1 MVYFRQLHDQY
12 LWLTLQEIDGNMFFF
27 RIVANIYQLLLLVGS
42 TIIQAAFDPET
53 FKKFFI
59 QKV

>member
-12 LWLTLQEIDGNMFFF
+12 LWITLQETDGNVLF
-27 RIVANIYQLLLLVGS
+27 RIVANIYQRLFVIGS
-42 TIIQAAFDPET
+42 TIIQAAFDPEA

-59 QKV
+59 QIV